1 MLDYIQRRRGLVLIS
16 VWYKCDVFKCL
27 LQSNSPK
34 LKQSAANC
42 LINRLQTHRHTTG
55 RLARWLTNRFYFNWW
70 INGAAE
76 MFYENSDDWC
86 LEEKCGFITFKLLKT
101 TWTEMFTELMRWEYF
116 NIYKINCVELVTY
129 LTKVLTE
136 LNPHKNLL
144 MLQVEVAVWSYW
156 DVRNVSADGAADR
169 IIVWG
174 KENQRSQ
181 LWTKW
186 Q

>member
-1 MLDYIQRRRGLVLIS
+1 MTSLN
-16 VWYKCDVFKCL
+16 VFFSPTV
-27 LQSNSPK
+27 QNSNSF
-34 LKQSAANC
+34 AANR

-55 RLARWLTNRFYFNWW
+55 RLARWLTNRFYFNWSM
-70 INGAAE
+70 E
-76 MFYENSDDWC
+76 LLRC
-86 LEEKCGFITFKLLKT
+86 FIRTQMTDVWRRNVALLPLNCWNLT

-174 KENQRSQ
+174 KENQRTQ

>member
-1 MLDYIQRRRGLVLIS
+1 MTSLN
-16 VWYKCDVFKCL
+16 VFFSPTV
-27 LQSNSPK
+27 QNSNSF
-34 LKQSAANC
+34 AANR
-42 LINRLQTHRHTTG
+42 LINRLHTQTHDWTISTMADKQI
-55 RLARWLTNRFYFNWW
+55 LLQL
-70 INGAAE
+70 IDGAAE

-144 MLQVEVAVWSYW
+144 MLQFEVAVWSYW

-174 KENQRSQ
+174 KENQRTQ